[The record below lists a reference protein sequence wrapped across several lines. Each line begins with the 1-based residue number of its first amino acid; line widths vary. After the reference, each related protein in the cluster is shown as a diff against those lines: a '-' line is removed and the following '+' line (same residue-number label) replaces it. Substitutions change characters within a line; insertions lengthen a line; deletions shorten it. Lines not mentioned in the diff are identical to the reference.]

1 MAQPEHT
8 QEQNGFVGAVSG
20 MSLADIIQVKNNN
33 RYSGC
38 LAIEHLGESGV
49 IFFRE
54 GDIVH
59 AEQGVHVGEEAFY
72 AIMNWTDGS
81 FRSEPNVLTTS
92 KTITKPMGFLVLEAF
107 RRIDESKNCQNPPQQ
122 ASTNSDKGSGGAGIL
137 HARLKALPEVE
148 KSVIIS
154 KEGAV
159 VDDSSYE
166 SELLGAQG
174 LFLAL
179 FSGQVGS
186 QFGLGIPKSVTVHGS
201 EHHLFLFDSKH
212 HYLCISAKGS
222 GNVKALD
229 VDIRQALSQK

>member
-54 GDIVH
+54 GEIVH
-59 AEQGVHVGEEAFY
+59 AEQGAHIGEEAFY
-72 AIMNWTDGS
+72 AIMSWTDGS

-92 KTITKPMGFLVLEAF
+92 KTINKPSGFLVLEAF
-107 RRIDESKNCQNPPQQ
+107 RRIDESKSGQNPSQQ
-122 ASTNSDKGSGGAGIL
+122 TPTNSDKGGGGVSNL
-137 HARLKALPEVE
+137 HTRLRAIPEVE
-148 KSVIIS
+148 NTVIIT

-159 VDDSSYE
+159 VNDSSYE

-186 QFGLGIPKSVTVHGS
+186 QFGLGAPKSVTVHGS

-212 HYLCISAKGS
+212 HYLCVSAKGS

-229 VDIRQALSQK
+229 VDIRQALTQK